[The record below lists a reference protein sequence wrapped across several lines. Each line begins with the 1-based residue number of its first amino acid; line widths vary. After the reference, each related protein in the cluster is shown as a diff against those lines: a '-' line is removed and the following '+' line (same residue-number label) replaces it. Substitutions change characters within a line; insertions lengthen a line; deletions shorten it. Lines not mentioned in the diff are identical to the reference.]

1 MLTPTEAEE
10 HRSSAKPLTRGTP
23 LDHSCGRVAQRALE
37 RRRVQQR
44 CPRGF
49 SSAALGRR
57 PQNRAKGADPR
68 TGTPKEAKRVS
79 ALVPGPPVPGLSW
92 FRFAGSPA
100 LPLRVPVCFCSA
112 SCFFSLAAGVT
123 FQLPAGG
130 TSGQAQNRHRPKN
143 RNWAPTQGP
152 AFSGTPLRSTFTI
165 SQLCTRRYGSGLVSG
180 TWSYSRRQT
189 ISLSSV
195 SVTCSRST
203 GLLGISGFL
212 SLLLRCTIVAAHG
225 GDRTTSGCYYSHTVP
240 IYEGFILYHAILRL
254 AGRDLS
260 RFLVTNLI
268 ERWYSFTARAEK
280 EIVPVVKEKPCY
292 VCLDFGT
299 EHKSLKQADK
309 ENVYVLPEGSIITV
323 ATNVSVSRNCCSQ
336 HSPHGRLDVDF
347 QRLAPRIIL
356 TGSWIVW
363 LGFSPALWF
372 RTLKDC
378 RSQIDCGHG
387 SPSAQTDTSLLLA
400 PNASVARKYG
410 SFQPQRRMLF
420 VMSQRNVCCFAFFH
434 DRIF

>member
-1 MLTPTEAEE
+1 MSSLRDGGVANSPCS
-10 HRSSAKPLTRGTP
+10 RLPKQKSSAHLPNLSREARLWTTVVDELPSG
-23 LDHSCGRVAQRALE
+23 HSKGG
-37 RRRVQQR
+37 
-44 CPRGF
+44 GF

-68 TGTPKEAKRVS
+68 TGTPKKGET
-79 ALVPGPPVPGLSW
+79 
-92 FRFAGSPA
+92 
-100 LPLRVPVCFCSA
+100 CFCSGSWPA
-112 SCFFSLAAGVT
+112 CAGAFLVSGRWFSGPAPSGSCLFLFRLMFLFTGRGRHV
-123 FQLPAGG
+123 PAP
-130 TSGQAQNRHRPKN
+130 SGRDVGSSSE
-143 RNWAPTQGP
+143 WAPTQGP
-152 AFSGTPLRSTFTI
+152 AFSGTPLRSTFTF

-203 GLLGISGFL
+203 GLLCISGFL

-225 GDRTTSGCYYSHTVP
+225 GDRTTSGCYYSHTAP

-299 EHKSLKQADK
+299 EHKSLAQADK
-309 ENVYVLPEGSIITV
+309 ENVYVLPEGNIITV

-336 HSPHGRLDVDF
+336 HTVPMAGWMSISAV
-347 QRLAPRIIL
+347 
-356 TGSWIVW
+356 GSTDHFDWFMDYLV
-363 LGFSPALWF
+363 GFSPALWF
-372 RTLKDC
+372 RALKDC

-410 SFQPQRRMLF
+410 SLQPQRRMLF
-420 VMSQRNVCCFAFFH
+420 VMTQRNVCCFAFFH

>member
-1 MLTPTEAEE
+1 MEVLRTRRAHAYRSRRAALICQTSHERHAFGPQLWTTCPAGTRKAEG
-10 HRSSAKPLTRGTP
+10 SA
-23 LDHSCGRVAQRALE
+23 ALPS
-37 RRRVQQR
+37 RVQQR
-44 CPRGF
+44 CPRAP
-49 SSAALGRR
+49 SPEPCKGRR
-57 PQNRAKGADPR
+57 PKNRHSKKGE
-68 TGTPKEAKRVS
+68 TCFCC
-79 ALVPGPPVPGLSW
+79 PPVPGLSW

-112 SCFFSLAAGVT
+112 SCLFSLAAGVT

-130 TSGQAQNRHRPKN
+130 TSGQAQNGHRPKN

-152 AFSGTPLRSTFTI
+152 VFSGTPLRSTFTI
-165 SQLCTRRYGSGLVSG
+165 SQVCTRRCGSGLVSG

-189 ISLSSV
+189 ISHSSV
-195 SVTCSRST
+195 SVTRSRST

-212 SLLLRCTIVAAHG
+212 SLRLRCTIVAAHG

-299 EHKSLKQADK
+299 EHKSLAQADK
-309 ENVYVLPEGSIITV
+309 ENVYVLPEGNIITV
-323 ATNVSVSRNCCSQ
+323 ATNVSVARNCCSQ

-356 TGSWIVW
+356 TGSWIIW

-372 RTLKDC
+372 RTLK
-378 RSQIDCGHG
+378 S
-387 SPSAQTDTSLLLA
+387 
-400 PNASVARKYG
+400 
-410 SFQPQRRMLF
+410 
-420 VMSQRNVCCFAFFH
+420 
-434 DRIF
+434 